1 MYDNTQLLSQ
11 SFTPKKHSR
20 MLPWVVLFAIVILL
34 IFIILSALGYLEFS
48 KHLSPYSF
56 QEASK
61 TRHNVLFFI
70 ILLLAIFILVIFTM
84 MWRDARK
91 RYRTEQKLENE
102 ILFRRAMEN
111 SMSTGMR
118 VIDLKGQILYVNP
131 AFCRLIGWDESS
143 LVGTSPPYAYW
154 IPGNHKEHIR
164 SMDIVLSGRTPSSGI
179 EIDVQR
185 RDGSQFTTCL
195 YVSPLRSPDGEQ
207 IGWMTSMTDITES
220 KRSRLALS
228 AAHERFMTV
237 LESMDD
243 AISVCFK
250 GSKGLELLFANQK
263 YRSFFG
269 NNSHGHQELSDPKNI
284 NFEQTN
290 LYKSPSLNSWFEVN
304 SRNLTWTDGRRVTLQ
319 VARDVTQKL
328 KNEEAYRM
336 QQEKIELTSRL
347 TTMGEMAS
355 MLAHE
360 LNQPLTAIV
369 NYNSAILTILK
380 EDEHTHPKIIEALE
394 KSALQAERAGR
405 IISHIR
411 SFVKRHEA
419 RHQTSDIANIIESV
433 CDLAEI
439 EAKKNG
445 AILEVNIDKDIP
457 KVLADPILVQQVIL
471 NLIKN
476 GIEAMQNCKEKLIQ
490 VVVKKFEKD
499 IQIQVI
505 DHGSGLKNPS
515 RVFEPFFSTKEKGLG
530 MGLNI
535 CRTIVE
541 AHHSK
546 LIAMQNPKGGTI
558 FQFTLPYANS
568 FLQSEE

>member
-1 MYDNTQLLSQ
+1 MYDNTQFLSQ
-11 SFTPKKHSR
+11 NFTPKKRSR
-20 MLPWVVLFAIVILL
+20 MLPWVVLFAIVVLL
-34 IFIILSALGYLEFS
+34 ILIFLSVLGYQDLRNYINS
-48 KHLSPYSF
+48 YSHENGLKNH
-56 QEASK
+56 QDL
-61 TRHNVLFFI
+61 LFFI
-70 ILLLAIFILVIFTM
+70 ILLLAVFILFIFTL
-84 MWRDARK
+84 MWKDARE
-91 RYRTEQKLENE
+91 RYRTELKLENE

-164 SMDIVLSGRTPSSGI
+164 SMDIVLSGRTPTSGI

-195 YVSPLRSPDGEQ
+195 YVSPLRSPNGEQ
-207 IGWMTSMTDITES
+207 MGWMTSMTDITES

-250 GSKGLELLFANQK
+250 GNKGLELLFANQK
-263 YRSFFG
+263 YRAFFG
-269 NNSHGHQELSDPKNI
+269 NSPQGHQELSDTQNI

-304 SRNLTWTDGRRVTLQ
+304 SRSLTWTDGRKVTLQ
-319 VARDVTQKL
+319 VARDVTEKL

-369 NYNSAILTILK
+369 NYNSAILTILR
-380 EDEHTHPKIIEALE
+380 EDEHTHPKVIEALE
-394 KSALQAERAGR
+394 KSAKQAERAGR

-411 SFVKRHEA
+411 AFVKRHEA
-419 RHQTSDIANIIESV
+419 RHQTSDIANIIDSV

-445 AILEVNIDKDIP
+445 ATLDIVMDKDIP
-457 KVLADPILVQQVIL
+457 KILADPILIQQVIL

-476 GIEAMQNCKEKLIQ
+476 GIEAMQNSKEKLIR
-490 VVVKKFEKD
+490 VIVRKLEKD
-499 IQIQVI
+499 LQIQVV
-505 DHGSGLKNPS
+505 DHGSGLKNPN

-546 LIAMQNPKGGTI
+546 LIAIPNPKGGTI
-558 FQFTLPYANS
+558 FQFSLPYANS